1 MQVYNLNGHVCM
13 ITFDEYEPK
22 PTLDTILSPYS
33 RENETFFRFKVMESC
48 ARGTQFTKDV
58 KYVKQIQKKPLMR
71 LHVAKHIFSGEVL
84 PSGGITAGKFGA
96 KPHLKFKNFSQFSV
110 EFKK

>member
-1 MQVYNLNGHVCM
+1 
-13 ITFDEYEPK
+13 
-22 PTLDTILSPYS
+22 
-33 RENETFFRFKVMESC
+33 
-48 ARGTQFTKDV
+48 
-58 KYVKQIQKKPLMR
+58 MR

-96 KPHLKFKNFSQFSV
+96 KPHLKFKIFSQFSV